1 MGLLAM
7 QWRPSASRCECPTD
21 PIFAYIRHFANS
33 LFQGQTEWGN
43 VIKKY
48 FLNSR
53 GLSLTVADHTPLFVS
68 FNHEEFPGLC
78 LQAK

>member
-1 MGLLAM
+1 MPHFPLT
-7 QWRPSASRCECPTD
+7 RTPSSTW
-21 PIFAYIRHFANS
+21 
-33 LFQGQTEWGN
+33 FQGRTQWGN

-68 FNHEEFPGLC
+68 FNDDEHPGLC
-78 LQAK
+78 LQAR